1 MADFRSEEIMVPSRH
16 SNRAE
21 PLTLAAQVT
30 DPAEQPFVDAGRA
43 LLKASFLL
51 ANHRERP
58 YFAYDLSLAQL
69 DVLVTLAQAE
79 DSRLNCSEIAEKTL
93 ITKGGITGILDRL
106 EARGLVKR
114 IHSREDRRSVLVQL
128 SRKGIEFFRKLY
140 PELQHHN
147 RILLEKAFT
156 RTRMREF
163 RELLNQLISS
173 LEKG

>member
-1 MADFRSEEIMVPSRH
+1 MLPSKH
-16 SNRAE
+16 SDRTE

-43 LLKASFLL
+43 LLKASFLF

-58 YFAYDLSLAQL
+58 YFVYDLSLAQV
-69 DVLVTLAQAE
+69 DVLVTLAQAQ

-114 IHSREDRRSVLVQL
+114 VHSRQDRRSVLVRL
-128 SRKGIEFFRKLY
+128 SRKGIEFFGKLY

-156 RTRMREF
+156 RTQMRDF
-163 RELLNQLISS
+163 TKLLKQVIRS
-173 LEKG
+173 LEEGQQGA